1 MSKGGTIRMEN
12 KTQEPKPQ
20 ETTPKAKGCR
30 FCGFIT
36 PFDPDTPGYCC
47 PFCGGVTFAPKEKKD

>member
-1 MSKGGTIRMEN
+1 MDSMEN
-12 KTQEPKPQ
+12 KAQETKPQ